1 MTTVTRS
8 SYAPRTRAGLLISSL
23 GFAALAAPGVAPA
36 MDAAVS
42 PVMGIGFVAAILL
55 TSTVPRLI
63 RPGRTWFRAPVQRGF
78 ATAVFVGSAVVA
90 LIAATLRVCHG
101 PIVWGHVATAVL
113 VLGAVVVAALPPEG
127 TPRRRP

>member
-1 MTTVTRS
+1 
-8 SYAPRTRAGLLISSL
+8 
-23 GFAALAAPGVAPA
+23 

-63 RPGRTWFRAPVQRGF
+63 RPGRTWFRAPVGRRS
-78 ATAVFVGSAVVA
+78 ATAVFVGSAIVA
-90 LIAATLRVCHG
+90 LIAVTARASHG